1 MPTSGSGNRESGLD
15 DCVRLTTTLDH
26 GPDVPPVCPGPKSA
40 LAPVERPFR
49 RHGQK
54 RIRRLVREDA
64 HGASEE
70 LHVVAGRSGNRSPG
84 KSPIGGTER
93 LLGCGAPRRWRG
105 CGARRARHRT
115 GATGRRD
122 LGPARVCHRRPLAD
136 FDADIEQQKREHGRC
151 RDAHEQAP
159 RVSFWHRPCGRARHP
174 PSEHG
179 CPDRRGRCRRM
190 DDPGEVRQERTGSS
204 SELWIDQC
212 QLGAHGPEITRD
224 GVHRIHV
231 HGHRTWMAFAPAWF
245 MPASW
250 VTGPSER
257 DG

>member
-1 MPTSGSGNRESGLD
+1 MPRSGSGYRESGLD
-15 DCVRLTTTLDH
+15 DRVRLATTLDD
-26 GPDVPPVCPGPKSA
+26 GPDVPPVCPWPKSA

-64 HGASEE
+64 RGATEE

-84 KSPIGGTER
+84 KSPIGGTEG
-93 LLGCGAPRRWRG
+93 LVGCGPPRRRRG
-105 CGARRARHRT
+105 CGARRARHRA

-122 LGPARVCHRRPLAD
+122 LGRARVCHRRPLAD
-136 FDADIEQQKREHGRC
+136 FDADIEQEEREHRRC
-151 RDAHEQAP
+151 RNAHEQAP
-159 RVSFWHRPCGRARHP
+159 RVSFSHGPCGRARHP

-179 CPDRRGRCRRM
+179 CPDWRGRCRWL
-190 DDPGEVRQERTGSS
+190 DDPGDVRQKRAGGQPEV
-204 SELWIDQC
+204 WIDQSE
-212 QLGAHGPEITRD
+212 LRADKVELARNGS
-224 GVHRIHV
+224 HRVHV
-231 HGHRTWMAFAPAWF
+231 HSHRTRTAFASARC

-250 VTGPSER
+250 PTGPSER